1 MPNNE
6 KTIYVYADWNPGD
19 PVLMGRL
26 YVMSSRGKEIFSFE
40 YDGKW
45 LNSGKGISAFDPDLQ
60 LYSGRQYAPAEK
72 ANFGLFSDSC
82 PDRFGRKLM
91 NHREALIAKKEAR
104 KPRKLLESDYL
115 LGVFDEARM
124 GALRF
129 SLEENGEFLSNEK
142 ELATPPWTTLRTLE
156 NASIALEDDDN
167 EEKEKWLNILLAP
180 GSSLGGARPKASVMA
195 PDGSLWIAKFPSKND
210 EWDCGAWEMVAHD
223 LAAMCS
229 LNVPEA
235 KLERFSENGST
246 FLVKRFDRIGK
257 QRLHFSSA
265 MTLLGKTDGDDTAGY
280 LDLVSFIKA
289 NGSAP
294 KKDLEELFRRVTFSI
309 AVSNS
314 DDHLRNHG
322 FLLGR
327 DGWNLSPMFDVNPNI
342 YGNTLSLNISEND
355 NTMDFEIAEDT
366 AHYYGLSFKDAK
378 EIIAFTKKTVAD
390 HWRPLAEKYHIGRS
404 NIRNMEPAFMAAEA
418 AQKTEKATEAKK
430 IGAQLK
436 HKSKGLE
443 R

>member
-6 KTIYVYADWNPGD
+6 KTIYVYANWTPGA

-26 YVMSSRGKEIFSFE
+26 YVMNSRNKEVFSFE
-40 YDGKW
+40 YDKEW
-45 LNSGKGISAFDPDLQ
+45 LNNVKGISAFDPDLQ
-60 LYSGRQYAPAEK
+60 FYAGRQYAPTEK

-91 NHREALIAKKEAR
+91 NRREALIAKKEVR
-104 KPRKLLESDYL
+104 KPRNLLESDYL
-115 LGVFDEARM
+115 LGVYDDARM

-129 SLEENGEFLSNEK
+129 SLEENGPFLSNEK

-156 NASIALEDDDN
+156 NASIALEDEDN
-167 EEKEKWLNILLAP
+167 EEREKWLQILLAP

-223 LAAMCS
+223 LAVMCG

-235 KLERFSENGST
+235 KLERFSDNGST
-246 FLVKRFDRIGK
+246 FLVKRFDRIGQ
-257 QRLHFSSA
+257 QRIHFSSA
-265 MTLLGKTDGDDTAGY
+265 MTLLGKTDGDDSAGY

-289 NGSAP
+289 NGSTP
-294 KKDLEELFRRVTFSI
+294 KKDLEELFRRVIFSI
-309 AVSNS
+309 AISNS

-322 FLLGR
+322 FLLGEN
-327 DGWNLSPMFDVNPNI
+327 GWQISPVFDVNPNI
-342 YGNTLSLNISEND
+342 YGNTMSLNISESD
-355 NTMDFEIAEDT
+355 NTMDFELAKET
-366 AHYYGLSFKDAK
+366 AHYYGLSSKDAND
-378 EIIAFTKKTVAD
+378 IVISTKKTVAD
-390 HWRPLAEKYHIGRS
+390 NWRVLAEKYHLSRS
-404 NIRNMEPAFMAAEA
+404 TIMNMEPAFMAAE
-418 AQKTEKATEAKK
+418 TISENE
-430 IGAQLK
+430 IGAQKK
-436 HKSKGLE
+436 HKSKGQE